1 MSVAIAAKLLAIGF
15 VAALAASIAF
25 GALLTLNGALN
36 QTAYNAFSIAVLGSY
51 AIGFPVAFL
60 TFTFAGQHMAS
71 SPSIIAMIAAL
82 SSVMLLLA
90 SFAIGDAGAMY
101 WLGIP
106 SVIAVAT
113 YAVLGWFWIVRPM
126 QKSNRGDTNNRSKV

>member
-1 MSVAIAAKLLAIGF
+1 MSVAIAAKLLAIALI
-15 VAALAASIAF
+15 AALAASAAF
-25 GALLTLNGALN
+25 GALLAFNGAFN

-60 TFTFAGQHMAS
+60 TFQFAGRHMAA
-71 SPSIIAMIAAL
+71 SPSTIAMIAAL

-90 SFAIGDAGAMY
+90 SFAIGDVGAMY

-106 SVIAVAT
+106 SVIAVVT

-126 QKSNRGDTNNRSKV
+126 RGAQTQ